1 MASKCQQKSQIH
13 YKNHDYAKKM
23 AKRVE
28 KSTILKRV
36 EFKMKKRRRQRKRE
50 RESRNGENRDF

>member
-23 AKRVE
+23 AKK

-36 EFKMKKRRRQRKRE
+36 EFKMNKRRRQRKRE